1 MTPICAH
8 TTVVALQSK
17 WHQMLAVQDILV
29 SWAVEVEAIV
39 CSGKMLNQKYKMMIT
54 FLNSEALAGILLYP
68 IVYPLGLHNDCF
80 YFILFNF
87 RFSHLLSWFHFS
99 FVNVFCQ
106 EFTFAFNCLFFHI
119 SHPKLIKLILRY
131 SFTTFTFHCSHQG
144 HDTDSVSRVSRQAC
158 LWNRTSER
166 FICDPTQP
174 QWSEHQIPPW
184 TPQIFQHS

>member
-1 MTPICAH
+1 
-8 TTVVALQSK
+8 
-17 WHQMLAVQDILV
+17 MLWKDVKPKVQDDYSLFLILRHLLV
-29 SWAVEVEAIV
+29 FFYTPLLSPWGFI
-39 CSGKMLNQKYKMMIT
+39 MI
-54 FLNSEALAGILLYP
+54 A
-68 IVYPLGLHNDCF
+68 
-80 YFILFNF
+80 FILFNF

-174 QWSEHQIPPW
+174 Q
-184 TPQIFQHS
+184 